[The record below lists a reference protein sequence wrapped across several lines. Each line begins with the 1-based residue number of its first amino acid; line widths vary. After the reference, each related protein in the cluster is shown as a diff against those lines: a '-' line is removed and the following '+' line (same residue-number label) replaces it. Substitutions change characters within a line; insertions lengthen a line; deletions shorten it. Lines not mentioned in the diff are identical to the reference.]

1 MVIDF
6 HTHTYPDKMAAATL
20 AKLSGVSHLRPF
32 TDGTAAGLAASMAQA
47 GVDRSIVLP
56 VATSPRQVPHI
67 NDAAA
72 QLNRDW
78 ADAGLFSLGCIH
90 PDYGDWRGELA
101 RVAGLGLKGIK
112 LHPVYQGVSLDDPR
126 YLRILDRAGELG
138 LVVLT
143 HAGIDIGIPAP
154 TYCDPEMVLRALE
167 QVGPVTLILAH
178 MGGWR
183 QWDQVEALLPQSS
196 VLLDT
201 AFSYGD
207 LTPLEGH
214 PFSED
219 QLHMMEQEQFVR
231 FVRKFGARRL
241 LFGTDSPWGDQS
253 ADVASIRALPLSPEE
268 RDAILGGNAQRLL
281 GL

>member
-1 MVIDF
+1 M
-6 HTHTYPDKMAAATL
+6 
-20 AKLSGVSHLRPF
+20 
-32 TDGTAAGLAASMAQA
+32 
-47 GVDRSIVLP
+47 
-56 VATSPRQVPHI
+56 
-67 NDAAA
+67 
-72 QLNRDW
+72 
-78 ADAGLFSLGCIH
+78 
-90 PDYGDWRGELA
+90 
-101 RVAGLGLKGIK
+101 
-112 LHPVYQGVSLDDPR
+112 
-126 YLRILDRAGELG
+126 
-138 LVVLT
+138 VLT
-143 HAGIDIGIPAP
+143 HAGIDIGIPCP
-154 TYCDPEMVLRALE
+154 HLLRPEMVLRALE

-231 FVRKFGARRL
+231 FVRKFGAQRL

-253 ADVASIRALPLSPEE
+253 ADVASIRALPLLPRRAGRHSGQQRPSACWGCSHSGPFSSIFR
-268 RDAILGGNAQRLL
+268 RDPGRQYIKQQARKPAGRSS
-281 GL
+281 